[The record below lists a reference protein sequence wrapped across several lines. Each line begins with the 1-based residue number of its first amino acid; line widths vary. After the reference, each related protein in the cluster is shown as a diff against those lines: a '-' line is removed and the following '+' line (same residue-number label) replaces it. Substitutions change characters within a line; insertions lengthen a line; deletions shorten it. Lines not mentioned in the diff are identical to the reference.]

1 MADTPLEAFENPAR
15 HAAVSA
21 LIRSRSTNLTDVRD
35 AVLHGLDLSGAR
47 AVLDLGCGFGF
58 MTEVVAR
65 RVAPDAEIVGVDA
78 CEANEKPYLDRVHAT
93 GRRARF
99 VCRKIER
106 RLDWPDGAFDLV
118 VASYSLYFFP
128 GVIPEIARVL
138 RPNGLFLA
146 VTHTENSCRDLL
158 HAAGLRE
165 PGAHGLGVIGGFSA
179 DNAGRRRAGR
189 GKIGFRNGRH
199 SGSFENTPR

>member
-78 CEANEKPYLDRVHAT
+78 CERPDTSSRSGRNES
-93 GRRARF
+93 
-99 VCRKIER
+99 
-106 RLDWPDGAFDLV
+106 V
-118 VASYSLYFFP
+118 VAGSFP
-128 GVIPEIARVL
+128 GSR
-138 RPNGLFLA
+138 
-146 VTHTENSCRDLL
+146 
-158 HAAGLRE
+158 
-165 PGAHGLGVIGGFSA
+165 
-179 DNAGRRRAGR
+179 
-189 GKIGFRNGRH
+189 
-199 SGSFENTPR
+199 